1 LVLCLLVR
9 NLVWHNMCPTY
20 VCPTCVPCHI
30 LFQRLY
36 LIGYNGFCFVLS
48 CSAFQLQLTMWDLR
62 VKENG
67 GCVHRISG
75 TPGDTL
81 YSVCSSS
88 TGNIAVGGVD
98 RTVTIY
104 DPRRLASVIILWII
118 LQKVMSAIMTCHYFV
133 NLYTYLTY
141 VNMVYAYD

>member
-1 LVLCLLVR
+1 
-9 NLVWHNMCPTY
+9 
-20 VCPTCVPCHI
+20 
-30 LFQRLY
+30 
-36 LIGYNGFCFVLS
+36 VLS
-48 CSAFQLQLTMWDLR
+48 SSAFQLQLTIWDLR

-88 TGNIAVGGVD
+88 SGNIAVGGVD

-104 DPRRLASVIILWII
+104 DPRRLASVIISRINNTS
-118 LQKVMSAIMTCHYFV
+118 KVKSAIMTCHYF
-133 NLYTYLTY
+133 L
-141 VNMVYAYD
+141 